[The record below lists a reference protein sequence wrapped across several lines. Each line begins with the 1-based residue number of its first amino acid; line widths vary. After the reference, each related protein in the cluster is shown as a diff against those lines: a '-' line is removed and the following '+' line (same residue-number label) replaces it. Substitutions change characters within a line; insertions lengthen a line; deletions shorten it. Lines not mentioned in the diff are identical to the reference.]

1 MKIVFR
7 ADSSSYIG
15 SGHIMRCLVLA
26 SMLQEQGHQIVFGCR
41 PQKGDLID
49 FIRSKGF
56 EVKELVVPSEWLKPK
71 NSADYEAWL
80 QVPWKVDVES
90 FVSKFDNVDLVIV
103 DHYGINAKWEE
114 HCKTQ
119 LQCKLFAIDDLLRSH
134 HADMILDQ
142 TLSRTPSEYAS
153 TLKKVTVLAGCDFA
167 LLNPNFAQL
176 RRLATQPRVV
186 SSKPQVLVSM
196 GGVDQ
201 PNATLKV
208 LNSISDIVTNR
219 PFVTVLLSPKAPNYH
234 SVKAFCDDNSYWVK
248 HIDFVDNMA
257 ELMLEHD
264 IAIGAPGTTSWER
277 ACLGL
282 PSIIV
287 PLADNQKMVTEQLV
301 KASAVIQ
308 VNLPDISHSLKAAY
322 QTLLNDWAIF
332 RTINLSLCDG
342 LGVFR
347 VIQSI
352 NSLLNERNNSILLR
366 PASHT
371 NIRQVYEWQILPE
384 TRKYALTPN
393 VPTWEEHQNW
403 MKAKLDVAS
412 DYFYM
417 IESLSADTN
426 IGVVRLD
433 KQIKD
438 EYLISI
444 FISPEFFG
452 KGYAKQALSSID
464 LLHPDITINATVME
478 ENHASQHL
486 FRSANYDQTSV
497 STFVRFPLIRDNHE

>member
-1 MKIVFR
+1 
-7 ADSSSYIG
+7 
-15 SGHIMRCLVLA
+15 MRCLVLA
-26 SMLQEQGHQIVFGCR
+26 SMLKEQGHQVVFGCR

-49 FIRSKGF
+49 FIRNKGF
-56 EVKELVVPSEWLKPK
+56 EVKELVVPSEWLTPK

-80 QVPWKVDVES
+80 QVPWKVDVAS
-90 FVSKFDNVDLVIV
+90 FVSTFDNADLVVV
-103 DHYGINAKWEE
+103 DHYGINAEWEE

-134 HADMILDQ
+134 HADMLLDQ
-142 TLSRTPSEYAS
+142 TLSRTPSDYVS
-153 TLKKVTVLAGCDFA
+153 TVKEATVLAGCDFA

-176 RRLATQPRVV
+176 RRQATQSRVV
-186 SSKPQVLVSM
+186 NPKLRVLVSM

-208 LNSISDIVTNR
+208 LNSLSDIATNR
-219 PFVTVLLSPKAPNYH
+219 PFVTVLLSPKAPNYN
-234 SVKAFCDDNSYWVK
+234 SVKAFCDNNSYWIK

-301 KASAVIQ
+301 KANAVIQ
-308 VNLPDISHSLKAAY
+308 VNLPDIAHDLKAAY
-322 QTLLNDWAIF
+322 QALVHDWDSF
-332 RTINLSLCDG
+332 RTTNLSLCDG

-347 VIQSI
+347 VTQSI
-352 NSLLNERNNSILLR
+352 NSLFNDRNNSILLR
-366 PASHT
+366 PASYA
-371 NIRQVYEWQILPE
+371 NIRQVYDWQVLPE
-384 TRKYALTPN
+384 TRKYALTPD
-393 VPTWEEHQNW
+393 VPKWEDHQKW

-417 IESLSADTN
+417 IESLSTGTN
-426 IGVVRLD
+426 IGVIRLD
-433 KQIKD
+433 KQAND
-438 EYLISI
+438 GYLISI
-444 FISPEFFG
+444 FIQPECFG
-452 KGYAKQALSSID
+452 KGYAKQALTNVD
-464 LLHPDITINATVME
+464 QLHPDITIHATVME
-478 ENHASQHL
+478 ANNASQHL
-486 FRSANYDQTSV
+486 FRSANYDQTST
-497 STFVRFPLIRDNHE
+497 SSFVRHPLI

>member
-7 ADSSSYIG
+7 ADSSIHIG

-26 SMLQEQGHQIVFGCR
+26 SMLKDKGYQVIFGCR

-49 FIRSKGF
+49 FIRNKGF
-56 EVKELVVPSEWLKPK
+56 KVKELIVPSVWSTPK

-80 QVPWKVDVES
+80 QVPWKVDVAS
-90 FVSKFDNVDLVIV
+90 FVSTFDNADLVVV
-103 DHYGINAKWEE
+103 DHYGINAEWEE

-142 TLSRTPSEYAS
+142 TLSRTPFEYDNPELE
-153 TLKKVTVLAGCDFA
+153 TTVLTGCDFA
-167 LLNPNFAQL
+167 LLNPNFARL
-176 RRLATQPRVV
+176 RRQATQPQLVR
-186 SSKPQVLVSM
+186 PQPRVLVSM

-208 LNSISDIVTNR
+208 LNSLSDIATNR
-219 PFVTVLLSPKAPNYH
+219 PFVTVLLSTKSPNYH
-234 SVKAFCDDNSYWVK
+234 SVRAFCDNNSYWVK

-257 ELMLEHD
+257 ELMSEHD

-282 PSIIV
+282 PSVIV

-301 KASAVIQ
+301 KANAVIQ
-308 VNLPDISHSLKAAY
+308 VNLPDIAHNLKSAY
-322 QTLLNDWAIF
+322 QTLLNDWDSF
-332 RTINLSLCDG
+332 RTTNLSLCDG
-342 LGVFR
+342 LGAFR

-352 NSLLNERNNSILLR
+352 NSLFNERNNSILLR
-366 PASHT
+366 PAT
-371 NIRQVYEWQILPE
+371 QANIRQVYDWQVLPE
-384 TRKYALTPN
+384 TRKYALTPD
-393 VPTWEEHQNW
+393 VPKWESHKKW

-417 IESLSADTN
+417 IESLSTGSN

-433 KQIKD
+433 KQVND

-444 FISPEFFG
+444 FIQPECFG
-452 KGYAKQALSSID
+452 KGYAKQALVNVD
-464 LLHPDITINATVME
+464 LLHPDITIHATVME
-478 ENHASQHL
+478 ENSASQHL
-486 FRSANYDQTSV
+486 FRIANYDQISTS
-497 STFVRFPLIRDNHE
+497 SFVRYPLI